1 MWSMFV
7 KSHDR
12 VFFLYFFQSDF
23 ELFFDSIQSPNV
35 HLQFSFDLDD
45 NVPLL
50 EYAVDRSKRRRKH
63 ACEKYFV
70 TTPVITINLNKIHS
84 LIQCCLF
91 RFLLLFHI
99 QTHFKTK
106 IQFFIHCQ
114 CLNCCKV
121 LFSLE
126 KKLFFAFQPRTLHQL
141 KQKFVNENFIT
152 QKQTSQKTHLATK
165 FTRFSWFTPDDSKS
179 RPITFDAEF
188 LKHCWLIT

>member
-12 VFFLYFFQSDF
+12 VFFLYSFQSDF

-126 KKLFFAFQPRTLHQL
+126 KNSFSHFNREHY
-141 KQKFVNENFIT
+141 
-152 QKQTSQKTHLATK
+152 TS
-165 FTRFSWFTPDDSKS
+165 SNKS
-179 RPITFDAEF
+179 S
-188 LKHCWLIT
+188 